1 MTGRA
6 SPAPIVM
13 GLALRLRM
21 DALHW
26 AHPSRRCLARAAN
39 EASLGAGVRLLAV
52 YSLGLGIPFVL
63 AAVAIRPFLSFFQRF
78 RRHLGLMEKIMG
90 VLLVLTGIAFL
101 NVVDW
106 FTITTLGQWLIDT
119 FPGLMKLEDWITPD
133 DLQDEL
139 RRRAPRTWSAQIDL
153 MAATVPQPIAL
164 TIAGSDSSGG
174 AGIQADLKTF
184 TALGVYG
191 ASVITALTAQNTH
204 GVTAIHAIPGDM
216 ITAQL
221 RAVATDLKIN
231 AVKTGMLGDRATVEV
246 VIAGLREFR
255 LAPLVVDPVMVA
267 TSGDVLLAPDAV
279 SAVRRELIPLADL
292 ITPNLHEAAHLL
304 DRPAACSMTEM
315 EDQAR
320 RLLDLGAK
328 AALVKGR
335 TPGRRRGHRRARRRQ
350 RR

>member
-1 MTGRA
+1 M
-6 SPAPIVM
+6 
-13 GLALRLRM
+13 
-21 DALHW
+21 
-26 AHPSRRCLARAAN
+26 
-39 EASLGAGVRLLAV
+39 AG
-52 YSLGLGIPFVL
+52 
-63 AAVAIRPFLSFFQRF
+63 
-78 RRHLGLMEKIMG
+78 
-90 VLLVLTGIAFL
+90 
-101 NVVDW
+101 
-106 FTITTLGQWLIDT
+106 TL
-119 FPGLMKLEDWITPD
+119 
-133 DLQDEL
+133 
-139 RRRAPRTWSAQIDL
+139 
-153 MAATVPQPIAL
+153 PQPIAL

-221 RAVATDLKIN
+221 RAVATDLAIN

-246 VIAGLREFR
+246 VTAGLREFR

-304 DRPAACSMTEM
+304 DRPAAVSIADM

-328 AALVKGR
+328 AALVKGGHLEGGEAIDVLADASGVKHFASPR
-335 TPGRRRGHRRARRRQ
+335 IASQNTHGTGCTLSAAIAAGLARGLDLHRAIAAAKEFVSRAILSGANLAIGTGNGPVDHLFALRDNQ
-350 RR
+350 KSGA

>member
-1 MTGRA
+1 M
-6 SPAPIVM
+6 
-13 GLALRLRM
+13 
-21 DALHW
+21 
-26 AHPSRRCLARAAN
+26 
-39 EASLGAGVRLLAV
+39 AG
-52 YSLGLGIPFVL
+52 
-63 AAVAIRPFLSFFQRF
+63 
-78 RRHLGLMEKIMG
+78 
-90 VLLVLTGIAFL
+90 
-101 NVVDW
+101 
-106 FTITTLGQWLIDT
+106 TL
-119 FPGLMKLEDWITPD
+119 
-133 DLQDEL
+133 
-139 RRRAPRTWSAQIDL
+139 
-153 MAATVPQPIAL
+153 PQPIAL

-204 GVTAIHAIPGDM
+204 GVTAIHAIPGEM

-246 VIAGLREFR
+246 VTAGLREYR

-267 TSGDVLLAPDAV
+267 TSGDVLLSPDAV
-279 SAVRRELIPLADL
+279 SAVRRELIPLAEL

-304 DRPAACSMTEM
+304 DRPAARTIADM

-328 AALVKGR
+328 AALVKGGHLEGGEAIDVLADASGIKHFASPR
-335 TPGRRRGHRRARRRQ
+335 IASQNTHGTGCTLSAAIAAGLARGLDLHQAVSAAKDFVWRAIASGANLAIGTGNGPVDHLFGLRRN
-350 RR
+350 

>member
-1 MTGRA
+1 M
-6 SPAPIVM
+6 
-13 GLALRLRM
+13 
-21 DALHW
+21 
-26 AHPSRRCLARAAN
+26 
-39 EASLGAGVRLLAV
+39 AG
-52 YSLGLGIPFVL
+52 
-63 AAVAIRPFLSFFQRF
+63 
-78 RRHLGLMEKIMG
+78 
-90 VLLVLTGIAFL
+90 
-101 NVVDW
+101 N
-106 FTITTLGQWLIDT
+106 
-119 FPGLMKLEDWITPD
+119 
-133 DLQDEL
+133 
-139 RRRAPRTWSAQIDL
+139 
-153 MAATVPQPIAL
+153 VPQPIAL

-204 GVTAIHAIPGDM
+204 GVTAIHAIPGEM

-221 RAVATDLKIN
+221 RAVATDLAIN

-246 VIAGLREFR
+246 VTAGLREFR

-267 TSGDVLLAPDAV
+267 TSGDVLLSPDAV

-304 DRPAACSMTEM
+304 DRPAAVSITDM

-328 AALVKGR
+328 AALVKGGHLEGGEAIDVLADASGVKHFS
-335 TPGRRRGHRRARRRQ
+335 TPRIASRNTHGTGCTLSAAIAAGLARGLDLHQSVSAAKDFVWRAIASGADLAIGTGNGPVDHLFAIRGN
-350 RR
+350 